1 MFYSFIIKTRFVL
14 IIYRRKKKMELDYM
28 QKMSMSNIL
37 LFWVY
42 FKKKK
47 KYEPNIRLEKKTN
60 ATNTSK

>member
-1 MFYSFIIKTRFVL
+1 
-14 IIYRRKKKMELDYM
+14 MELDYM

-47 KYEPNIRLEKKTN
+47 KYEPNIRVKNKC
-60 ATNTSK
+60 KM